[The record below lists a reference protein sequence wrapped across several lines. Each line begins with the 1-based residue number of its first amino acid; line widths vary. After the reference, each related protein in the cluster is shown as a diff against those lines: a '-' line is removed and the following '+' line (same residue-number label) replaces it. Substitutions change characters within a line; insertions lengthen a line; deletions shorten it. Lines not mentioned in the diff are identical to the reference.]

1 MIDCVLGTGLGRPIT
16 GALKKILIQL
26 GAIKATKSDL
36 TLIAMDIPTGVNSD
50 TGETDPACIKTD
62 ITITLGYYKLGL
74 FCSPGTEK
82 AGQIILVDIGIPPH
96 LSKNIKLNLLVEEW
110 ARNFLPSRPN
120 TANKGTFGKA
130 IIVAGSINFIGAA
143 YLASSAAMRIG
154 TGLVTLATPKS
165 IQAPLASK
173 LAEITYLPLSETKYG
188 SISGRGQE
196 SFVKNLADYNALLIG
211 CGLGQSNGVRQFI
224 EEIILGYKYLP
235 PLVLDADALN
245 ILSLIPKWWEKIH
258 SKTILTPHPGEMAR
272 LIGKSIKDVQTSRL
286 SITQEA
292 AKHWNKLVILKGA
305 YTIIA
310 SPNGETMIS
319 PFSNPGLATAGTG
332 DILAG
337 VIVGLLAQGLEPKTA
352 AAMGVYL
359 HGAAGEKIR
368 EQLGDSGMI
377 ASDLLPILPQIAKQL
392 KETNLGRNHS

>member
-1 MIDCVLGTGLGRPIT
+1 
-16 GALKKILIQL
+16 
-26 GAIKATKSDL
+26 
-36 TLIAMDIPTGVNSD
+36 
-50 TGETDPACIKTD
+50 
-62 ITITLGYYKLGL
+62 
-74 FCSPGTEK
+74 
-82 AGQIILVDIGIPPH
+82 
-96 LSKNIKLNLLVEEW
+96 
-110 ARNFLPSRPN
+110 
-120 TANKGTFGKA
+120 
-130 IIVAGSINFIGAA
+130 
-143 YLASSAAMRIG
+143 
-154 TGLVTLATPKS
+154 
-165 IQAPLASK
+165 
-173 LAEITYLPLSETKYG
+173 
-188 SISGRGQE
+188 
-196 SFVKNLADYNALLIG
+196 
-211 CGLGQSNGVRQFI
+211 
-224 EEIILGYKYLP
+224 
-235 PLVLDADALN
+235 
-245 ILSLIPKWWEKIH
+245 
-258 SKTILTPHPGEMAR
+258 MAR

-377 ASDLLPILPQIAKQL
+377 ASDLLPILPQITKQL